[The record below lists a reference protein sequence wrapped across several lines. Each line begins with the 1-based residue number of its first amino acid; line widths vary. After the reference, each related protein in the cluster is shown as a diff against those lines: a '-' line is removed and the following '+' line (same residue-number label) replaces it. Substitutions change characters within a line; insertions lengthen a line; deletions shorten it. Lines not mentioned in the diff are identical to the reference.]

1 MSSAGISTA
10 QLAVHGAAGHSV
22 SKKGELELPPTKKI
36 LSDLPEVSSSL
47 PPRTETID
55 SEDQQEMFHEL
66 RDIIEKAQEVDDAG
80 NSFDLKELHASLE
93 EADANAKRGRRDADT
108 LRSVSAT
115 LQKLWASNSEY
126 LVQATEIIADG
137 SRDRGSILYT
147 CQLHNLLIMFQLH
160 GVLHLASLAF

>member
-10 QLAVHGAAGHSV
+10 QLAVHGDAGHSV
-22 SKKGELELPPTKKI
+22 SKKGDLELPPIKKI

-55 SEDQQEMFHEL
+55 SEEQQEMFREL

-80 NSFDLKELHASLE
+80 NSFDLKGLHASLE

-108 LRSVSAT
+108 LQSVSAT
-115 LQKLWASNSEY
+115 LQKLWACNSEY

-147 CQLHNLLIMFQLH
+147 DQFYNLLIMFQLH